1 MRHTFC
7 NHQKHILPS
16 DFVSSDQMQ
25 QTFPFHHLELGP
37 VSLHGAEIVI
47 FLATWSKT
55 IIKTEASEPK
65 ERKEISEVYMTHY
78 LIH

>member
-1 MRHTFC
+1 MIQKIAVPMGHTFC

-25 QTFPFHHLELGP
+25 QTFPLHNLELGP
-37 VSLHGAEIVI
+37 ASLHGPEIVV
-47 FLATWSKT
+47 FLAEWSQT

-65 ERKEISEVYMTHY
+65 KNGY
-78 LIH
+78 